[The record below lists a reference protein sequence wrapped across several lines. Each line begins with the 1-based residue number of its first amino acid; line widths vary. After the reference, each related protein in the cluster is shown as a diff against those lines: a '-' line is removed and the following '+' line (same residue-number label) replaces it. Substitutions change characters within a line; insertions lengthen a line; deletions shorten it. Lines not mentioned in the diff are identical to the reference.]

1 MIKFY
6 FHPSPNPLKI
16 ALYLEETGEPY
27 ELIPVDTRKGEQHA
41 DAFKTI
47 NPNAKTPAMLDDDI
61 RVFDSN
67 AMLLYLAEKMGKF
80 VPANTPS
87 NKAEMYS
94 WLMFVA
100 TGIAEAIGSAFLLR
114 VDGKRYFVT
123 AAHVLDLNQ
132 QATLYVAGSNALE
145 PIAGIAGITRA
156 PASGRVDDKFDFAF
170 MELSDDFSSRLG
182 VDAFI
187 DANEISQ
194 NRGTLDGRCFMALGY
209 PASRNKSKPISVTG
223 THVRGKAW
231 AYSATTYTD
240 EKVFNVLGASQDWH
254 LLLKFAKKSKAFTGE
269 VTASITPHGASGGVL
284 IDLGR
289 IDPQSFSPTA
299 QFTPRLAGILIEH
312 HAASKAILAV
322 KIQAIIEAIRKL

>member
-1 MIKFY
+1 MVTGLIVSQEEAVRVWIKERTSQAQASF
-6 FHPSPNPLKI
+6 FPSVR
-16 ALYLEETGEPY
+16 
-27 ELIPVDTRKGEQHA
+27 PVYRA
-41 DAFKTI
+41 
-47 NPNAKTPAMLDDDI
+47 
-61 RVFDSN
+61 
-67 AMLLYLAEKMGKF
+67 
-80 VPANTPS
+80 TPS
-87 NKAEMYS
+87 
-94 WLMFVA
+94 
-100 TGIAEAIGSAFLLR
+100 GIAEAIGSAFLLR

-156 PASGRVDDKFDFAF
+156 PASGRVDDRFDFAF

-269 VTASITPHGASGGVL
+269 VTASISPHGASGGVL

-299 QFTPRLAGILIEH
+299 QCTPRLAGILIEH